1 MPLPSSWVDALFAK
15 LTVRWGAAFMRQW
28 PDADPA
34 HVKSDWAEALDGVSG
49 DSIAYAL
56 RYLPTAPC
64 NALAFRDVCRRAPA
78 VALPALSY
86 HGVRAD
92 QAVALPALSNHGV
105 RAHQAVVQ
113 AVVEGLAARQ
123 NALQTPAQ
131 QCADAILATANGI
144 GRMRPVQ
151 QQQIAAMAHLLTPE
165 QREQAARF
173 VPALA
178 PAAAAVAVAELEVQ

>member
-86 HGVRAD
+86 HGVRA
-92 QAVALPALSNHGV
+92 
-105 RAHQAVVQ
+105 HQAVVQ